1 MNHKT
6 PYKSLVIFHGVGVGK
21 TCSAINISK
30 SYRDVFYKNNKKI
43 CLVPKNIRGGW
54 ENTIYDPS
62 KDTNQCSGD
71 SFEDIVIRD
80 KKGNVG
86 KRDVKNLIREY
97 YDFYGYLAFANSVD
111 KLIQNE
117 VKKRLTKPTEEELE
131 EITSTVIDK
140 NFSHRVLIIDEL
152 HNLREENE
160 SKREKR

>member
-43 CLVPKNIRGGW
+43 MSCSKNIRGGW
-54 ENTIYDPS
+54 ENTIYDPT

-80 KKGNVG
+80 KKRECG
-86 KRDVKNLIREY
+86 KTRC
-97 YDFYGYLAFANSVD
+97 
-111 KLIQNE
+111 
-117 VKKRLTKPTEEELE
+117 
-131 EITSTVIDK
+131 
-140 NFSHRVLIIDEL
+140 
-152 HNLREENE
+152 
-160 SKREKR
+160 